1 MKTVLKKPVAPA
13 ASKAAKAKP
22 ALKKSD
28 ATRLRVLEV
37 TADLFRRNGYQA
49 TSMRDIATAVGMKSG
64 SLYYYYASKEA
75 LLAAILNDNIDA
87 HIATVKNAVTE
98 LPEGASVRE
107 KFRVAIV
114 VAARI
119 IAESGDM
126 AAASAQTLSHLQ
138 EPEYSEQ
145 ARHRQ
150 AYNQFWRDL
159 INEGKKTGE
168 IRKNVPDAVAS
179 MVVVGAMTFIAEWF
193 DEERSTIEQIG
204 ETYASLLFDGLRA

>member
-1 MKTVLKKPVAPA
+1 MLKKSVAPA
-13 ASKAAKAKP
+13 ASKTAKAKP

-64 SLYYYYASKEA
+64 SLYYYFASKEA

-87 HIATVKNAVTE
+87 HIAKVKDAVAR
-98 LPEGASVRE
+98 LPEGASVKE
-107 KFRVAIV
+107 KFRVATV
-114 VAARI
+114 VTAKI

-145 ARHRQ
+145 ASHRQ

-168 IRKNVPDAVAS
+168 IRENLPDAVAS

-193 DEERSTIEQIG
+193 DEKRSTIEQIG